1 MFCPKCRYEYK
12 EGVTQCPDCGTPL
25 VAELP
30 PEPDHKGIELV
41 TVLETS
47 DRWKIGVAKN
57 MLGEAG
63 INFITKGYGG
73 VTEIFGGADLGSVP
87 SARPVEIQ
95 VNPEDEQKAL
105 DILGDLTA
113 EES

>member
-73 VTEIFGGADLGSVP
+73 VSSPQGKGEAEVGGRGAGGS
-87 SARPVEIQ
+87 ALQ
-95 VNPEDEQKAL
+95 VAQ
-105 DILGDLTA
+105 G
-113 EES
+113 